1 MTTTQIIS
9 LLIAAT
15 LVFWAVGAYNRLVR
29 LRGDVHHRFG
39 AVHDQLMQRH
49 ALLLRWIEASRPW
62 LEGDPPSLQT
72 LRAACDQVQA
82 RADHLRQRAS
92 AARRVAA
99 LRVAEEELS
108 QARAKAL
115 ADMPAQID
123 RILPTSTAL
132 GADADGGSAVT
143 VLNDELTAAGGT
155 LLLARRQFNDAVLAY
170 NDAVEQF
177 PTWILAGLFRFR
189 VAAEL

>member
-1 MTTTQIIS
+1 MTTSQIIS

-29 LRGDVHHRFG
+29 LRGEVHQRFG
-39 AVHDQLMQRH
+39 AVHDQLVQRH
-49 ALLLRWIEASRPW
+49 ALLLRWMDAMAPW
-62 LEGDPPSLQT
+62 LESEPQSLHS
-72 LRAACDQVQA
+72 LRAACDQVQQ
-82 RADHLRQRAS
+82 RAEHLRQRAS

-99 LRVAEEELS
+99 LRLAEEELV
-108 QARAKAL
+108 QAHSKAQ

-123 RILPTSTAL
+123 RITPTSTAL
-132 GADADGGSAVT
+132 GADADGGSAVP

-155 LLLARRQFNDAVLAY
+155 LLLARRQFNEAVLAY

>member
-29 LRGDVHHRFG
+29 LRGEVHQRFG
-39 AVHDQLMQRH
+39 VVHEQLVQRH
-49 ALLLRWIEASRPW
+49 ALLLRWMEAMAPW
-62 LEGDPPSLQT
+62 LESEPQSLHS
-72 LRAACDQVQA
+72 LRAACDQVQQ

-99 LRVAEEELS
+99 LRLAEEELA
-108 QARAKAL
+108 QARNKVQ

-123 RILPTSTAL
+123 RILPTGTAL
-132 GADADGGSAVT
+132 GMDADGGSAVP

-155 LLLARRQFNDAVLAY
+155 LLLARRQFNEAVLAY